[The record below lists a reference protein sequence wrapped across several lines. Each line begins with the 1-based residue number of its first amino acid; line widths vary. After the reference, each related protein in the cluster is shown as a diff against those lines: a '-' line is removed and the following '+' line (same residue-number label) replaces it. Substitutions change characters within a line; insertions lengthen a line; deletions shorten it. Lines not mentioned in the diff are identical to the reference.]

1 LLHTKSITVDG
12 EVAMFGTANVDMR
25 SLWLNYE
32 VSLLVYD
39 QAAVASL
46 RGLQARYIA
55 AAQPVTFTKWPDRPL
70 GERLVESMMRLLA
83 PLL

>member
-1 LLHTKSITVDG
+1 MDG
-12 EVAMFGTANVDMR
+12 AIAMFGTANFDMR

-39 QAAVASL
+39 EGFARDLRALQQGYLEASGSSAL
-46 RGLQARYIA
+46 LAWA
-55 AAQPVTFTKWPDRPL
+55 KRPL
-70 GERLVESMMRLLA
+70 GERLLVSTMRLMS